1 MTIDRLTP
9 LDRMM
14 LGASR
19 RWPQDI
25 GALAILDGAT
35 WFDSSGCLR
44 IETIRQAIETR
55 LHLVPR
61 FRQLIYT
68 PQPGLGGPLW
78 VDDPDFDLRER
89 VREHPLPPPADE
101 TSLLEAIEQLRRRPL
116 NPTQPLW
123 EMWLMTGLS
132 GQRVGLYVRIHHS
145 IADGMAA
152 MATVAAFLDT
162 APSVPQTPPLPWTP
176 QPRPSNRELAIDN
189 LSHHLHS
196 LARVVSVI
204 LRPRAAFRRVR
215 ESWPA
220 MRELLT
226 EQPATETSLNRMVGS
241 GRQTRLIRASL
252 EAVKQAGRAHGATVN
267 DVLLTVTAGGVRAL
281 LQSRGE
287 PVADTTIR
295 AYSPVSLRPRHDG
308 VQQGNE
314 IAQMAVPLRVGDPDP
329 VRRMEQVAA
338 ETRRRKA
345 MTRTSLGVLVHNRI
359 LRRFTLMA
367 AMRQRVNVATASIPG
382 PPIPLYLAGARMLE
396 VFPLLPLIADEPVGI
411 GALSYAGDLLIGIV
425 ADAEACPDIDVLA
438 AGVRDELQELQK
450 VDHRSPEQVTTSK
463 VGTPR

>member
-1 MTIDRLTP
+1 MTIERLTP
-9 LDRMM
+9 LDRLM

-25 GALAILDGAT
+25 GALAILDGAMF
-35 WFDSSGCLR
+35 FDSTGRLR
-44 IETIRQAIETR
+44 IEAIRNGIEAR

-61 FRQLIYT
+61 FRQLIFT
-68 PQPGLGGPLW
+68 PRWGLGGPLW
-78 VDDPDFDLRER
+78 VEDPGFDLRDH
-89 VREHPLPPPADE
+89 VRGHPLPPFSDQ
-101 TSLLEAIEQLRRRPL
+101 SGLLEAIEELRRRPL
-116 NPTQPLW
+116 NPTRPLW
-123 EMWLMTGLS
+123 EMWLLTGLS
-132 GQRVGLYVRIHHS
+132 EHRVGLYVRIHHS

-162 APSVPQTPPLPWTP
+162 APGVSQAAPPPWTP

-189 LSHHLHS
+189 LRHHLRS
-196 LARVVSVI
+196 LTRALSVI
-204 LRPRAAFRRVR
+204 FRPRATLRRAR
-215 ESWPA
+215 EAWPA

-241 GRQTRLIRASL
+241 GRRVKLIKTSL
-252 EAVKQAGRAHGATVN
+252 EAVKQAGKAHGATIN

-295 AYSPVSLRPRHDG
+295 AYSPVSLRPRHDSL
-308 VQQGNE
+308 QQGNV
-314 IAQMAVPLRVGDPDP
+314 IAQMAVPLGVGEADP
-329 VRRMEQVAA
+329 VRRMQRVAA
-338 ETRRRKA
+338 ETTRRKA

-359 LRRFTLMA
+359 LRRLTLMA

-396 VFPLLPLIADEPVGI
+396 VYPLIPLIADEPVGI
-411 GALSYAGDLLIGIV
+411 GALSYAGELLIGIV
-425 ADAEACPDIDVLA
+425 ADADACPDIDALA
-438 AGVRDELQELQK
+438 AGIRHELEVLLSRNQG
-450 VDHRSPEQVTTSK
+450 SPDVMVASK
-463 VGTPR
+463 ERPAE